1 MPIVYRVD
9 HEHRVVIARGH
20 GTFTDTDVFDY
31 QRGVWSSPDVAG
43 YDELIDM
50 THVVDIPMASTQRI
64 QDLASAAAHMDS
76 SSPSRLA
83 IVAPGDVAYGLGRM
97 FQAYREFERKSVK
110 EVGVFRTL
118 DEAWS
123 FLKRT
128 DAPALP
134 PVPPR
139 DTPEPA

>member
-9 HEHRVVIARGH
+9 HEHRIVIARGH
-20 GTFTDTDVFDY
+20 GVFTDTDVFDY
-31 QRGVWSSPDVAG
+31 QRTVWSSPDVSG

-50 THVVDIPMASTQRI
+50 
-64 QDLASAAAHMDS
+64 MDG

-110 EVGVFRTL
+110 DVGVFRTF

-123 FLKRT
+123 FLKIA